1 MKVLEIIIGVLVIIV
16 SLAVIVAVLFQK
28 GRRAGVNGSISGA
41 ADTFLSKDNA
51 RTADKILSKFTK
63 ILAAVFFLLVIAANA
78 VGILA

>member
-1 MKVLEIIIGVLVIIV
+1 MLEIIIGVLVIIV
-16 SLAVIVAVLFQK
+16 SIAVIIAVLFQK
-28 GRRAGVNGSISGA
+28 GQRAGINGAISGA

-51 RTADKILSKFTK
+51 RTADKILAKYTK